1 MTKTNEQ
8 FESLLETLLSV
19 RDSLHQDIP
28 DSLLREIVTAHVERP
43 DDMKIH
49 QRVRQAIE
57 KRIGEVDASD

>member
-28 DSLLREIVTAHVERP
+28 ESLLREIVSAHVEEP
-43 DDMKIH
+43 DNTRIH
-49 QRVRQAIE
+49 RLVQQAIE
-57 KRIGEVDASD
+57 DRMGEADASD